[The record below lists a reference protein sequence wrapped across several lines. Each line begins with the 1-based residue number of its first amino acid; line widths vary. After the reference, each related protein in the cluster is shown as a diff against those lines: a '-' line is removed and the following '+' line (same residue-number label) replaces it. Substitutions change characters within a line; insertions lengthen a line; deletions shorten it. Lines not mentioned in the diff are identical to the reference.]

1 MTDSRVESSFVLAR
15 LLLGAYEC
23 THRALNRANAYTSVD
38 AATSLD
44 NANTGLTVRAIVL
57 RELGEARNLRVEEWP
72 TPVAGPGEVVVRVRA
87 AAINHRD
94 VWIRRGQYAGIR
106 LPAILGSDGTGEV
119 VAAGDADSES
129 WLGQNVVIDPS
140 FGWGPDRRAQANT
153 FHLLGMPTEGTYA
166 EFVKAPTT
174 NVYTAPSHLTVE
186 EAAALPLAAVTAF
199 RALVTRGELQPQE
212 IVVITGIGGGVAL
225 AALTIGVSLG
235 AKGYVT
241 SGSEKK
247 IAKAKQHGAADGV
260 IHHASEWPRTL
271 IDMIGR
277 RPDVI
282 VDGAGG
288 ETFAQAL
295 DLVRPGG
302 RIVTYGATR
311 GHVSN
316 LEVRRV
322 FWKQIDIR
330 GSTMGTPDDFKRML
344 QRYATG
350 LRPIIDS
357 VWPLEA
363 AADAHARLESGEHFG
378 KVVLR
383 I

>member
-1 MTDSRVESSFVLAR
+1 
-15 LLLGAYEC
+15 
-23 THRALNRANAYTSVD
+23 
-38 AATSLD
+38 
-44 NANTGLTVRAIVL
+44 VRAIVL
-57 RELGEARNLRVEEWP
+57 REVGEPGNLRMEEWP
-72 TPVAGPGEVVVRVRA
+72 TPVPGPGEVVVRLRA

-94 VWIRRGQYAGIR
+94 IWIRCGQYAGIR

-119 VAAGDADSES
+119 VAAGDAESNS
-129 WLGQNVVIDPS
+129 WLGKDVVIDPS
-140 FGWGPDRRAQANT
+140 FGWGPDPHAQAST
-153 FHLLGMPTEGTYA
+153 FHLLGMPTDGTYA
-166 EFVKAPTT
+166 EFVKVPAT
-174 NVYTAPSHLTVE
+174 NIYPKPSHLTVE

-199 RALVTRGELQPQE
+199 RALATRAVLQPQE

-225 AALTIGVSLG
+225 AALTIAVSMG
-235 AKGYVT
+235 AKIYVT

-247 IAKAKQHGAADGV
+247 IALAKQHGAADGV
-260 IHHASEWPRTL
+260 IHYASEWSRTL
-271 IDMIGR
+271 LEIIGR

-288 ETFAQAL
+288 DTFARAL

-311 GHVSN
+311 GLVSN
-316 LEVRRV
+316 LEVRRI
-322 FWKQIDIR
+322 FWKQINIL
-330 GSTMGTPDDFKRML
+330 GSTMGTPEDFTRML

-363 AADAHARLESGEHFG
+363 AADAHTRLESGDQFG

-383 I
+383 M

>member
-1 MTDSRVESSFVLAR
+1 
-15 LLLGAYEC
+15 
-23 THRALNRANAYTSVD
+23 
-38 AATSLD
+38 
-44 NANTGLTVRAIVL
+44 VRAIVL
-57 RELGEARNLRVEEWP
+57 RELGEPGNLRMEEWP
-72 TPVAGPGEVVVRVRA
+72 TPVPGPGEVVVRLRA

-94 VWIRRGQYAGIR
+94 VWIRCGQYAGIR

-119 VAAGDADSES
+119 VAAGDAESNS
-129 WLGQNVVIDPS
+129 WLGKDVVIDPS
-140 FGWGPDRRAQANT
+140 FGWGPDPHAQAGT

-166 EFVKAPTT
+166 EFVKVPAT
-174 NVYTAPSHLTVE
+174 NIYPKPSHLTVE

-199 RALVTRGELQPQE
+199 RALTTRAVLQPQE
-212 IVVITGIGGGVAL
+212 IVLITGIGGGVAL
-225 AALTIGVSLG
+225 AALTIAVSMG
-235 AKGYVT
+235 AKVYVT

-247 IAKAKQHGAADGV
+247 IALAKQHGAADGV
-260 IHHASEWPRTL
+260 IHHAREWSRTL
-271 IDMIGR
+271 LEIIGR

-288 ETFAQAL
+288 DTFAQAL

-311 GHVSN
+311 GSVSN
-316 LEVRRV
+316 LEVRRI
-322 FWKQIDIR
+322 FWKQINIL
-330 GSTMGTPDDFKRML
+330 GSTMGTPEDFTRML

-363 AADAHARLESGEHFG
+363 AADGHTRLESGDQFG

-383 I
+383 M